1 MSILPTGETS
11 RSPNA
16 ERSLSTL
23 RFAAEYI
30 LWLTLFASLAAI
42 FAFAVISPAFAE
54 VNAEIE
60 VRKERNFGRLVITFD
75 RLPTYKSKLASGVF
89 VLSFDEPV
97 KANVDPLPVKAPNYI
112 AIARHD
118 PDGRAFRFAFAR
130 TYKVNLMEA
139 GKQLFIDILPAN
151 WQGLYPSL
159 PDAVVKALAKQAAE
173 AEARALEEARQREAT
188 KESFALKVRLARHST
203 FTRIVFDWNKFV
215 TAQLSRVGT
224 QVRLEFGQ
232 EAPVDLTRL
241 NVDPPEFLKSA
252 VVEKRDSGMA
262 VILTID
268 KKADLRGFREDLTYV
283 VDLSGLEAAAEAS
296 VAEAEAALS
305 GLKKKGDDK
314 KAEAPEEAAETRIAG
329 VATEEL
335 VKEQQVEGPETGFKF
350 EIKPFDFVSAKAERF
365 GDNPQDAEARI
376 ARLGVAGEAQGAPR
390 VEPEPTKP
398 AQPPPE
404 KKPPAKE
411 PEQKAGA
418 KSLEDVDQAENGA
431 EPDTTGSIKVR
442 VEGEGPDLRL
452 VFPFR
457 KPVAAA
463 AFRRGRTIWLVFDT
477 ASPIDG
483 AALRKELKKKVAG
496 TEVQSDGSAQ
506 YLRLELTRPW
516 LTYLSGQKN
525 AWTVRIGNMVV
536 GSAEPL
542 SLKRSLRED
551 RRSVITIPLAAPGR
565 VHWLKDPLIGDRL
578 AVVTA
583 HAPARNI
590 GKPQEFVEFSALP
603 TAHGIAIRPKSEDV
617 GVRLR
622 LDEVLITRHKGLTLS
637 AGNKHQY
644 VPGSKTLDPTS
655 RQGFLDFAKW
665 RIEDPSAL
673 TTRIHELQNA
683 IAVTPDDER
692 NWQRLA
698 LARIYLANGLIP
710 ESIGVLN
717 RMRQSDSTVAS
728 DPAFNVLRGAANI
741 LMNRHDEARPDLEV
755 HALANDPDAALWRGL
770 LAAHDKNWLEV
781 LKQINAGTDAAKS
794 YRPDKQALF
803 HLAALR
809 AALESAQLTRAADAL
824 EAVPSEGLPKSLRAV
839 SSLLKGRYLAAVG
852 RHQEA
857 LEAFDAVLKGDYQP
871 AVAEAEYRTIAL
883 LLKLNKI
890 PVKDAI
896 KQLERLQLVWRGDD
910 TELGTLRLLAGLY
923 VKEARYRDAFSMMKN
938 AVIAYPKATA
948 ALQIQDDMKSVFR
961 DLFLRDGGKS
971 VEAIDALSLFYDYR
985 ELTPVGRA
993 GDEMIRRLADR
1004 LAKVDLLDQAAELLD
1019 HQVNNR
1025 LKGAARAQVATR
1037 LAMVHLLNRKPELAL
1052 KAIRQTRQAGLPTD
1066 LLRSRGLLEARAMS
1080 ELGRAEAAVEIL
1092 STLEGKDVERLKADA
1107 LWNAQHWRKAGEQLE
1122 KNLGNQWQEETPLSD
1137 KVRFDVLRAAI
1148 AYSLADEQLS
1158 LNRLSQ
1164 KFYSKMLKTT
1174 DAEAFTLVTQ
1184 PVKGASADFRR
1195 LAREV
1200 AATDTLDAFMDEFRK
1215 NNEVAKGL
1223 ETPADE
1229 AKEG

>member
-1 MSILPTGETS
+1 MSILPTGETT
-11 RSPNA
+11 RSPDA
-16 ERSLSTL
+16 EGPLSAL
-23 RFAAEYI
+23 RFAAEYL
-30 LWLTLFASLAAI
+30 LWLAIFASLAAV
-42 FAFAVISPAFAE
+42 FALAVISPAFAE
-54 VNAEIE
+54 VTAEIE
-60 VRKERNFGRLVITFD
+60 VRKEKNFGRLVITFD
-75 RLPTYKSKLASGVF
+75 KLPAYKSELASGVF

-97 KANVDPLPVKAPNYI
+97 KANVDPLPVKAPKYI

-139 GKQLFIDILPAN
+139 GKQLFIDILPSN
-151 WQGLYPSL
+151 WQGLFPSL
-159 PDAVVKALAKQAAE
+159 PEAVVKALAKQAAE
-173 AEARALEEARQREAT
+173 AEERALEEARQREAT
-188 KESFALKVRLARHST
+188 KESFALKIRLARHPT
-203 FTRIVFDWNKFV
+203 FSRIVFDWNKFV
-215 TAQLSRVGT
+215 TANLSRVGT

-232 EAPVDLTRL
+232 DVPVDLTRL
-241 NVDPPEFLKSA
+241 NVDPPRYLKSA
-252 VVEKRDSGMA
+252 TVEKRDGGMA
-262 VILTID
+262 IILTID
-268 KKADLRGFREDLTYV
+268 KKADLRGFREGLTYV
-283 VDLSGLEAAAEAS
+283 VDLSGIEAAAEAS
-296 VAEAEAALS
+296 VAGAEAALS
-305 GLKKKGDDK
+305 GLEKANAKKDTKV
-314 KAEAPEEAAETRIAG
+314 PEEAAETRIAG

-335 VKEQQVEGPETGFKF
+335 VKEQQAEGPTTGFKF

-365 GDNPQDAEARI
+365 GDILQAAEPHI
-376 ARLGVAGEAQGAPR
+376 APSGVVGQAQGPPDAKL
-390 VEPEPTKP
+390 EPTKP

-404 KKPPAKE
+404 KKPPAEE
-411 PEQKAGA
+411 PQQKAA
-418 KSLEDVDQAENGA
+418 VKSLEDVDQAENGTD
-431 EPDTTGSIKVR
+431 PDATGSIKVR

-477 ASPIDG
+477 ASPLDG
-483 AALRKELKKKVAG
+483 AALRKELKKKVAN
-496 TEVQSDGSAQ
+496 TELQSDGSAQ

-542 SLKRSLRED
+542 SLKRSLRAD

-565 VHWLKDPLIGDRL
+565 VHWLKDPVIGDRL

-583 HAPARNI
+583 YAPARNI
-590 GKPQEFVEFSALP
+590 AKPQEFVEFSALP

-673 TTRIHELQNA
+673 MTRVHELQNA

-698 LARIYLANGLIP
+698 LARIYLSNGLVP

-728 DPAFNVLRGAANI
+728 DPAFNVLRGAAKI
-741 LMNRHDEARPDLEV
+741 LMKRHDEARPDLEV
-755 HALANDPDAALWRGL
+755 HALANDPDASLWRGL

-809 AALESAQLTRAADAL
+809 AALETAQLTRAADAL
-824 EAVPSEGLPKSLRAV
+824 EAVPTEGLPRSLRAV

-857 LEAFDAVLKGDYQP
+857 LESYDAVLKGDYQP
-871 AVAEAEYRTIAL
+871 AVAEAEYRTISL
-883 LLKLNKI
+883 LLKLSKI
-890 PVKDAI
+890 PIKDAI

-910 TELGTLRLLAGLY
+910 IELGTLRLLAGLY
-923 VKEARYRDAFSMMKN
+923 VKEERYRDAFAMMKN

-961 DLFLRDGGKS
+961 DLFLREGAKT
-971 VEAIDALSLFYDYR
+971 VEAIEALSLFYDYR

-993 GDEMIRRLADR
+993 GDEMIRRLAER
-1004 LAKVDLLDQAAELLD
+1004 LTKVDLLDQAAELLD
-1019 HQVNNR
+1019 HQVNKR

-1066 LLRSRGLLEARAMS
+1066 LMRSRGLLEARAMS

-1092 STLEGKDVERLKADA
+1092 STLDGEDVERLKADA

-1122 KNLGNQWQEETPLSD
+1122 KNLGNKWQEDTPLSD
-1137 KVRFDVLRAAI
+1137 NVRFDVLRAAI

-1223 ETPADE
+1223 DAAQDKP
-1229 AKEG
+1229 KEG